1 MRVSGLMRV
10 SWLWLPPMAVIAATA
25 FAVAATAPEGMFAA
39 DQVGDVEVL
48 LDEILLDDV
57 AGCNQVTGSTLC
69 AGGTVRGSSGA
80 PTSVPVYDSSCY
92 LDVLVT
98 ARRGDTCAMH

>member
-1 MRVSGLMRV
+1 MRVSGL
-10 SWLWLPPMAVIAATA
+10 WLMPMAALAATA
-25 FAVAATAPEGMFAA
+25 FAVAVTAPEGMFAA

-48 LDEILLDDV
+48 LDELLLDDV

-69 AGGTVRGSSGA
+69 ASGGTVSSSSGA
-80 PTSVPVYDSSCY
+80 PTGVPVYDSSCY

-98 ARRGDTCAMH
+98 ARRGDACTLH

>member
-1 MRVSGLMRV
+1 MRVSGL
-10 SWLWLPPMAVIAATA
+10 WLMPMAAIAATA
-25 FAVAATAPEGMFAA
+25 FAVAVTAPEGMSAA

-57 AGCNQVTGSTLC
+57 GGCNQVTGSTLC
-69 AGGTVRGSSGA
+69 ASGTVRGSSGA
-80 PTSVPVYDSSCY
+80 PTGVPVYDSSCY

-98 ARRGDTCAMH
+98 ARRGDACTLH